1 MKISSPTRNRRW
13 PRVLRVAAL
22 ALALSMGGCATAP
35 QTAGPVTLK
44 ISGDAGVTVQVVSS
58 LPNVPPQAASVPA
71 ELQFHGANYELRCVH
86 GTQPGRLKIIAARG
100 GLEIST
106 GDTTQPG
113 QVVVFKVRPNEI
125 AAGPEAPAK

>member
-1 MKISSPTRNRRW
+1 MKISSQRRNGGW
-13 PRVLRVAAL
+13 PGALRVAAL
-22 ALALSMGGCATAP
+22 ALALQVGGCATAP
-35 QTAGPVTLK
+35 KTAGPVTLK
-44 ISGDAGVTVQVVSS
+44 ISGDPGVSVQVISS
-58 LPNVPPQAASVPA
+58 LPNVPPQAANVPA
-71 ELQFHGANYELRCVH
+71 ELPFHGANYELRCVH

-113 QVVVFKVRPNEI
+113 QVVVFKIRPNEI

>member
-1 MKISSPTRNRRW
+1 MKTRSSTQNGGW
-13 PRVLRVAAL
+13 PGALRLAAL
-22 ALALSMGGCATAP
+22 ALALSLGGCATTP

-44 ISGDAGVTVQVVSS
+44 ISGDAGVTVQVISS
-58 LPNVPPQAASVPA
+58 LPNVPPQTASVPA

-113 QVVVFKVRPNEI
+113 QVVVFKIRTDEI
-125 AAGPEAPAK
+125 AAGPGAPAK